1 MKVLLATTNLAKLK
15 YYGSKLI
22 EQGIEVLT
30 INDLDCKI
38 DVNENGKNPLENAMI
53 KAKAYYELTG
63 FPTIAIDDGLY
74 FEDVPDDIQPGTHV
88 RRVNN
93 KTLNDEEMLEYY
105 LNLINKY
112 GNNGRLKGFFLK
124 SVVIIIDGTS
134 YTHTYKRNKL
144 FVNKVSPLIVN
155 GYPLDSLSFEEEFN
169 KYTSELSDEEIL
181 ELEKINQDGI
191 REFIVD
197 TILREKET
205 HDIRIK

>member
-30 INDLDCKI
+30 INALNCKI

-53 KAKAYYELTG
+53 KAKAYCELTG

-74 FEDVPDDIQPGTHV
+74 LEGVPDDIQPGTHV

-93 KTLNDEEMLEYY
+93 KTLN
-105 LNLINKY
+105 
-112 GNNGRLKGFFLK
+112 
-124 SVVIIIDGTS
+124 
-134 YTHTYKRNKL
+134 
-144 FVNKVSPLIVN
+144 
-155 GYPLDSLSFEEEFN
+155 
-169 KYTSELSDEEIL
+169 DEEIL